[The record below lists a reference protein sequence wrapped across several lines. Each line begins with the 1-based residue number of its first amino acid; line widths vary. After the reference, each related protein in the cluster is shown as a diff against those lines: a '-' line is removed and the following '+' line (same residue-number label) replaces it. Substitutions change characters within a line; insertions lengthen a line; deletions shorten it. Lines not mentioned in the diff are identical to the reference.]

1 MAEMVLAPSR
11 GDGKEANFIQKFGR
25 AFVRGDA
32 FTKLSLLVWGLGY
45 IGHGQLIKALLVT
58 LVQGLGLY
66 FARKVAQSHG
76 GVLVLS
82 NLPAAHGACAE
93 LRLPICE

>member
-11 GDGKEANFIQKFGR
+11 GDGKEENFIQKFSR

-45 IGHGQLIKALLVT
+45 IGHGQLIKAPAGNAGAGVGAVFSGYLRHSGFKKSLAHS
-58 LVQGLGLY
+58 
-66 FARKVAQSHG
+66 ARSRWRCS
-76 GVLVLS
+76 LT
-82 NLPAAHGACAE
+82 
-93 LRLPICE
+93 R

>member
-11 GDGKEANFIQKFGR
+11 GDGKEENFIQKFSR

-45 IGHGQLIKALLVT
+45 TSGMGSSS
-58 LVQGLGLY
+58 
-66 FARKVAQSHG
+66 R
-76 GVLVLS
+76 
-82 NLPAAHGACAE
+82 PCW
-93 LRLPICE
+93 

>member
-1 MAEMVLAPSR
+1 VRYTPR
-11 GDGKEANFIQKFGR
+11 GGT
-25 AFVRGDA
+25 V
-32 FTKLSLLVWGLGY
+32 T
-45 IGHGQLIKALLVT
+45 LLVT
-58 LVQGLGLY
+58 KEKQDFILRVTDTGPGFTAEALAKAGELLYTEAARSDTAHQGFGLY

-93 LRLPICE
+93 LLLPICE